1 MSTRNDFNQDKDST
15 VIRRTLV
22 ERGLRPV
29 NDISTAST
37 TAAITTIVRQ
47 HEDEQKELQELN
59 AKFAVYLDRV
69 QYLEN
74 LNQRLQA
81 ELTNL
86 RQAWGGD
93 AIEIQSNFDPQLN
106 NLRRGIDDSLRDQ
119 ALQELRIKRSEYDI
133 WQLQQQIAALNYE
146 QDQELDGST
155 VELEHLK
162 NQLDEKFANL
172 DKQRHLAESLLKELN
187 DLKNELDT
195 QQLERIM
202 LENEV
207 QTLREHAAFQDAIYQ
222 SQRNEI
228 VTLSTTESIRYSVL
242 FCKSFF
248 AMI

>member
-93 AIEIQSNFDPQLN
+93 AIEIQSNF
-106 NLRRGIDDSLRDQ
+106 
-119 ALQELRIKRSEYDI
+119 
-133 WQLQQQIAALNYE
+133 
-146 QDQELDGST
+146 
-155 VELEHLK
+155 
-162 NQLDEKFANL
+162 
-172 DKQRHLAESLLKELN
+172 
-187 DLKNELDT
+187 
-195 QQLERIM
+195 
-202 LENEV
+202 
-207 QTLREHAAFQDAIYQ
+207 
-222 SQRNEI
+222 
-228 VTLSTTESIRYSVL
+228 VL
-242 FCKSFF
+242 H
-248 AMI
+248 

>member
-1 MSTRNDFNQDKDST
+1 M
-15 VIRRTLV
+15 
-22 ERGLRPV
+22 
-29 NDISTAST
+29 
-37 TAAITTIVRQ
+37 
-47 HEDEQKELQELN
+47 
-59 AKFAVYLDRV
+59 
-69 QYLEN
+69 
-74 LNQRLQA
+74 
-81 ELTNL
+81 
-86 RQAWGGD
+86 
-93 AIEIQSNFDPQLN
+93 N

-146 QDQELDGST
+146 QDQQYFRLLEQELDGST